1 MQYSLRT
8 QTTIDCGKSSFKSTF
23 NHHSLQS
30 SPCKQKHILQMPPK
44 PPQIKTDDS
53 NCINLLAKNFN
64 QPAPNNVW
72 VCDSVVFLPKT
83 VIKGNAVIAE
93 HSLVNKEFKKENI
106 LIAGIPAV
114 IKKNNIMWHIDLND
128 SYKQSEYPISNKE

>member
-1 MQYSLRT
+1 
-8 QTTIDCGKSSFKSTF
+8 
-23 NHHSLQS
+23 
-30 SPCKQKHILQMPPK
+30 MPPK

-83 VIKGNAVIAE
+83 VIKGNTVIAE